1 MSAFG
6 AKADIASD
14 KCDRADRMYR
24 SVAATTRRA
33 THFGLPELMRNVQPF
48 SLKYFPLP
56 KSRNSRIHSPSR
68 PHEGRFAIVTIRGAG
83 CDGRVEPQGVRRVAY
98 GQAVWSCPP
107 DAGVKF
113 ASEYLA
119 GDGGNKAR
127 FTGEITE

>member
-1 MSAFG
+1 MDAMTCLT
-6 AKADIASD
+6 KH
-14 KCDRADRMYR
+14 
-24 SVAATTRRA
+24 V
-33 THFGLPELMRNVQPF
+33 
-48 SLKYFPLP
+48 
-56 KSRNSRIHSPSR
+56 
-68 PHEGRFAIVTIRGAG
+68 
-83 CDGRVEPQGVRRVAY
+83 VAY